1 MISAAKSKWFNAW
14 FARHARSRIRSTFGR
29 VEIAGLAAARAAA
42 SGAPLLLVA
51 NHSTWWDALVALYVS
66 ELLLRCDG
74 YAMMDAA
81 NLRRVPFFRR
91 VGAFGVDLEDPAD
104 GARAIRH
111 AARLLDTPGRVLW
124 IFPEGRE
131 RSPFAPLE
139 LRPGAA
145 QVARVAKRALVVPVG
160 LRYVFGA
167 GEHPELWISL
177 GRPLVRGSDARDI
190 ASGVVAQ
197 REGIELEL
205 ARIDAALLARGGVE
219 VASVADGFEPVFTRR
234 ASFLGRLAERLLVRL
249 LPA

>member
-1 MISAAKSKWFNAW
+1 MISAAKSRWFNAW
-14 FARHARSRIRSTFGR
+14 FARHARTRIRRTFGR
-29 VEIAGLAAARAAA
+29 VEISGLEAARAAVA
-42 SGAPLLLVA
+42 EVPLLLVA

-91 VGAFGVDLEDPAD
+91 VGAFGVDLDDPAD

-111 AARLLDTPGRVLW
+111 AARLLDRPGRALW

-139 LRPGAA
+139 LRPGSA

-160 LRYVFGA
+160 LRYVFG
-167 GEHPELWISL
+167 GSEHPELWISL
-177 GRPLVRGSDARDI
+177 G
-190 ASGVVAQ
+190 ASAVA
-197 REGIELEL
+197 
-205 ARIDAALLARGGVE
+205 
-219 VASVADGFEPVFTRR
+219 
-234 ASFLGRLAERLLVRL
+234 
-249 LPA
+249 